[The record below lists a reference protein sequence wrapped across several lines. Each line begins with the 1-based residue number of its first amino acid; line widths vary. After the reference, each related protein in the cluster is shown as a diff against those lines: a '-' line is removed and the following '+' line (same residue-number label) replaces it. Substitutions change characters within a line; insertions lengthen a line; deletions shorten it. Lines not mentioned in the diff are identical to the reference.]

1 MVSKMMPLEQI
12 SKSFE
17 FPSVDPATIPKVLYG
32 HRPSVEFLNDTEL
45 NNESRVLVIY
55 TGGTIGMME
64 NERGKL
70 VPIPGAMEPCLRLH
84 PDMHD
89 AAYVANRFP
98 GHKFPPLVLPKVS
111 LGKRGT
117 SCREKNRILYWFY
130 EYNPLL
136 DSSDMTMDDWIR
148 VAMDIKRE
156 YENFDGFVVLHGTD
170 TLAYTASALSF
181 MTENLGKP
189 IVITGSQIP
198 LFETRSDGKDNFIGS
213 VIVAGLYP
221 IPEVTVF
228 FNNKLYRGNRTVK
241 VSTGSLDAFDS
252 PNLSPLAVAGIS
264 IQVDYRLI
272 FHQKSI
278 AKFEVTYQLNRHIGL
293 LRLFPSISAE
303 TVRTLLQPPTAGA
316 VLQTYGSGN
325 IPSNRKDLLEIL
337 KEATSR
343 GVLIVNITQ
352 CSHGGVEAIYETGEI
367 LRDAGV
373 LPGFDMTPEA
383 ALTKLSYIT
392 GKDWD
397 WETKCKMLMQNIRGE
412 LTSLNEDE
420 NDCGSTGILSIL
432 TKALQLSDSAE
443 VEQVKEMMVPTLF
456 FNAVSNCDLEKLK
469 ELLPYIRDINYT
481 ITGGITALHVAVS
494 EGDEEVV
501 RWLLENG
508 ASVHLRDSNGHTPL
522 WTAVEKDNMN
532 IISLLRKTG
541 AHLVKPL
548 LLLGETI
555 VTVSGKNNLT
565 RLRSLEA
572 AGCDMSLTDVFSRT
586 GLHAACT
593 MGNSE
598 VVQFFLSCN
607 VPTELK
613 DKNDL
618 TPTMCAEMNGF
629 DHLVQL
635 IEQYRMLKTNASANL

>member
-1 MVSKMMPLEQI
+1 MLRRVSKMMPLDQI
-12 SKSFE
+12 SQSFE
-17 FPSVDPATIPKVLYG
+17 FPSVDPTTIPKVLFG
-32 HRPSVEFLNDTEL
+32 HRSSVESLNDTEL

-55 TGGTIGMME
+55 TGGTIGMMN

-70 VPIPGAMEPCLRLH
+70 APIPRAMESCLRLYPH
-84 PDMHD
+84 MHD
-89 AAYVANRFP
+89 AAYAA
-98 GHKFPPLVLPKVS
+98 
-111 LGKRGT
+111 KR
-117 SCREKNRILYWFY
+117 SSREKNRILYWVY

-156 YENFDGFVVLHGTD
+156 YENFDGFVRVTRYGYSCLH
-170 TLAYTASALSF
+170 SF
-181 MTENLGKP
+181 CSFVHDGELGETNYSL
-189 IVITGSQIP
+189 TGSQIP
-198 LFETRSDGKDNFIGS
+198 LFETRSDGRDNFIGS

-272 FHQKSI
+272 FHPKSI
-278 AKFEVTYQLNRHIGL
+278 AKFEVTDQLNRHIGL

-373 LPGFDMTPEA
+373 FPGFDMTPEA

-443 VEQVKEMMVPTLF
+443 VEQ
-456 FNAVSNCDLEKLK
+456 
-469 ELLPYIRDINYT
+469 IRDINYT

-494 EGDEEVV
+494 EGDDDVV

-522 WTAVEKDNMN
+522 WYAVEKDNMN
-532 IISLLRKTG
+532 IIFLLRKTG
-541 AHLVKPL
+541 AHLVEPL
-548 LLLGETI
+548 LFLGETI
-555 VTVSGKNNLT
+555 VTAGGNNNLT

-572 AGCDMSLTDVFSRT
+572 AGCDMSLTDICSRT
-586 GLHAACT
+586 GLHAQMFYSLLEEWEPLRNRIFDFTRNNKAIILHVIFVT
-593 MGNSE
+593 IIIVELSHFNGRNS
-598 VVQFFLSCN
+598 VIL
-607 VPTELK
+607 
-613 DKNDL
+613 
-618 TPTMCAEMNGF
+618 
-629 DHLVQL
+629 
-635 IEQYRMLKTNASANL
+635 